1 MGVLPGASEFSGLI
15 PDLLKEGIV
24 LDDDSVL
31 NERALGP
38 MLQNFLCLLL
48 MKAHDKSLS
57 RLYSLI

>member
-15 PDLLKEGIV
+15 PDLLKEWII

-38 MLQNFLCLLL
+38 MLQNVLCL
-48 MKAHDKSLS
+48 
-57 RLYSLI
+57 